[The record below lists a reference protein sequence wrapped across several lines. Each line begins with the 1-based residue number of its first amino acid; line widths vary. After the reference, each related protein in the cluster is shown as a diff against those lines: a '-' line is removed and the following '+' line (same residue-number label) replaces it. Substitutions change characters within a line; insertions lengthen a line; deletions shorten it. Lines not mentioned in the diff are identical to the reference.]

1 MPKRIPQF
9 LKAYHQLLV
18 RTGGYTFLRS
28 NLLKLGASILII
40 LGLFYLID
48 GYIINIDDA
57 MAWVTEIL
65 SPAGLI
71 GVFFFS
77 EVSFGFITPE
87 LLIVWADETL
97 KPNWML
103 ALLATLSYT
112 AGIAS
117 YFIGRFWSTRKI
129 VRERILERN
138 ATTMDQL
145 RRFGGLL
152 IILAALTPLPYP
164 IVCQL
169 SGMNKYPFKYFV
181 WITLVR
187 FLRFGLYGALLFSAF

>member
-1 MPKRIPQF
+1 M
-9 LKAYHQLLV
+9 V

-28 NLLKLGASILII
+28 NLLKLGASIIII

-48 GYIINIDDA
+48 VFVIDLDDA
-57 MAWVTEIL
+57 MSWVTQIL
-65 SPAGLI
+65 SPM
-71 GVFFFS
+71 GVVSLFFIS
-77 EVSFGFITPE
+77 EVSIGFISPE
-87 LLIVWADETL
+87 LLIVWADETANPRWTL
-97 KPNWML
+97 I
-103 ALLATLSYT
+103 LLAALSYG

-117 YFIGRFWSTRKI
+117 YFLGRYWATRKV
-129 VRERILERN
+129 VRERFLERHKN
-138 ATTMDQL
+138 TMEQL

-169 SGMNKYPFKYFV
+169 CGMNKYPFRYFV

>member
-9 LKAYHQLLV
+9 LKAYHLLLV

-57 MAWVTEIL
+57 MAWVTQIL

-71 GVFFFS
+71 SVFFFS

>member
-1 MPKRIPQF
+1 MPKRISQF
-9 LKAYHQLLV
+9 LKSYHELLV

-28 NLLKLGASILII
+28 NLLKLGASIIII

-48 GYIINIDDA
+48 VFVIDLDDA
-57 MAWVTEIL
+57 MSWVTQIL
-65 SPAGLI
+65 SPM
-71 GVFFFS
+71 GVVSLFFIS
-77 EVSFGFITPE
+77 EVSIGFISPE
-87 LLIVWADETL
+87 LLIVWADETANPRWTL
-97 KPNWML
+97 I
-103 ALLATLSYT
+103 LLAALSYG

-117 YFIGRFWSTRKI
+117 YFLGRYWATRKV
-129 VRERILERN
+129 VRERFLERHKN
-138 ATTMDQL
+138 TMEQL

-169 SGMNKYPFKYFV
+169 CGMNKYPFKYFA

>member
-1 MPKRIPQF
+1 MPKRIPIF
-9 LKAYHQLLV
+9 LKAYHQLLL

-57 MAWVTEIL
+57 MAWVTQIL
-65 SPAGLI
+65 SPVGLI
-71 GVFFFS
+71 SLFFFS

-103 ALLATLSYT
+103 ALLAALSYT
-112 AGIAS
+112 AGIVS

>member
-9 LKAYHQLLV
+9 LKAYHLLLV

-57 MAWVTEIL
+57 MAWVTQIL

-71 GVFFFS
+71 SLFFFS

-103 ALLATLSYT
+103 TLLATLSYT
-112 AGIAS
+112 AGIVS